1 MLLEEA
7 KKEEK
12 MDGKKAGNLRSLEPK
27 KKKKPLEDLGG
38 RKETIMVAV
47 SAAKKMASNGR
58 KADMTVERD
67 IEAKQKAEVLNGSGT
82 GNADGMEAEAEALKE
97 AMKEQADMED
107 GKGWPMEK
115 EEETLAGKQAKEA
128 EEAVA
133 LNGMEKE
140 VVNTTTSINIMVE
153 ANLDGL
159 LEEEQEEAVAELVGE
174 CMKAKKTLDGT
185 ADSEN
190 LDMEAV
196 STLAGALQQLEE
208 E

>member
-1 MLLEEA
+1 MRIIPNGKEAVLNGKESTVLLEEA

-12 MDGKKAGNLRSLEPK
+12 VDGKKAGNLRSLEPK

-115 EEETLAGKQAKEA
+115 RR
-128 EEAVA
+128 
-133 LNGMEKE
+133 
-140 VVNTTTSINIMVE
+140 
-153 ANLDGL
+153 NLWLGSR
-159 LEEEQEEAVAELVGE
+159 QRRQ
-174 CMKAKKTLDGT
+174 KKR
-185 ADSEN
+185 
-190 LDMEAV
+190 
-196 STLAGALQQLEE
+196 
-208 E
+208 